1 MASCLCGVVNQ
12 LANEFNDEEA
22 QSLASDLNKHLGAIQ
37 TILKKSKALSQNVR
51 YQVVPTDQR
60 TGKILSI
67 RHLVTT
73 EVRQICDRL
82 DDEPNEFWM
91 PSDNST
97 HAKLH
102 RRLACVVIY
111 LRSSMRTLELV
122 PPRISSLVQGMKV
135 SELRYAGRKYLK
147 IARKVGS
154 IGSILWLPLDV
165 PASTYERY
173 LTMDDEPILAHLQS
187 LIVHMPDYTDFVR
200 RVVASQLDDP
210 SPTISHYNLAP
221 EHGDILQSS
230 DLLLLL
236 IFALGGIDVPRKLLE
251 SVRFTKRRWTAEG
264 EIEELTATDFG
275 LPHDIV
281 SLLSH
286 DLYLS
291 QIAACPNV
299 KVHSLDDGT
308 AAFSIMPEERAAL
321 SKVLS
326 PQTQEYFFS
335 IAIRLICFATPPPLE
350 GNTSWPVPFKEAVWI
365 LMEKL
370 TEQQRV
376 TALLR
381 TQVVDTLFFFGER
394 DSLPSR
400 RIAIDRARALLT
412 ESMPYYFHAGM
423 ALFESILLRLEGNLV
438 KSISRCEDFLSTSPS
453 PSNRLENALRGRLH
467 ISLIESKIQRY
478 DHDIAARIYAWE
490 GSLPLSSLE
499 NEVTRRLQ
507 GAASRF
513 FQSIGDFANAKASL
527 EQHLSL
533 ESAKPMRHNTRL
545 LLVGRLAEVYCELGQ
560 SQKALELLQPVFES
574 IPQSERKGRPYR
586 RLLLAFVE
594 ASMSNE
600 DADATESALQ
610 YLADIEPQ
618 ALDDMN
624 DQTLHMRRMIA
635 KARAIHVRQN
645 YPLALEQWKLVLQSM
660 GQLHIFQSK
669 HPWTA
674 ALIHLSLAHAQLSIN
689 DLESGKASW
698 ARALEI
704 STVEPCEYN
713 IIPLVANVWLPKIVS
728 EVHRR
733 YGWPFRMKVPGGN
746 PDATWP

>member
-1 MASCLCGVVNQ
+1 MVIFYPREKQ
-12 LANEFNDEEA
+12 RF
-22 QSLASDLNKHLGAIQ
+22 SD
-37 TILKKSKALSQNVR
+37 AL
-51 YQVVPTDQR
+51 QR
-60 TGKILSI
+60 
-67 RHLVTT
+67 
-73 EVRQICDRL
+73 
-82 DDEPNEFWM
+82 
-91 PSDNST
+91 
-97 HAKLH
+97 
-102 RRLACVVIY
+102 
-111 LRSSMRTLELV
+111 
-122 PPRISSLVQGMKV
+122 
-135 SELRYAGRKYLK
+135 
-147 IARKVGS
+147 
-154 IGSILWLPLDV
+154 
-165 PASTYERY
+165 
-173 LTMDDEPILAHLQS
+173 
-187 LIVHMPDYTDFVR
+187 
-200 RVVASQLDDP
+200 
-210 SPTISHYNLAP
+210 
-221 EHGDILQSS
+221 
-230 DLLLLL
+230 
-236 IFALGGIDVPRKLLE
+236 
-251 SVRFTKRRWTAEG
+251 
-264 EIEELTATDFG
+264 
-275 LPHDIV
+275 
-281 SLLSH
+281 
-286 DLYLS
+286 
-291 QIAACPNV
+291 
-299 KVHSLDDGT
+299 
-308 AAFSIMPEERAAL
+308 
-321 SKVLS
+321 
-326 PQTQEYFFS
+326 
-335 IAIRLICFATPPPLE
+335 
-350 GNTSWPVPFKEAVWI
+350 PVPFKEAVWN
-365 LMEKL
+365 LLEKL
-370 TEQQRV
+370 TEQKRV

-412 ESMPYYFHAGM
+412 ESMPYYFHAGV
-423 ALFESILLRLEGNLV
+423 ALFESILLRLEGSLV
-438 KSISRCEDFLSTSPS
+438 KSIFRCEDFLSTSPS
-453 PSNRLENALRGRLH
+453 PRTRLENALRGRLH

-478 DHDIAARIYAWE
+478 DHDIVARIYAWE

-513 FQSIGDFANAKASL
+513 FQSIGDFANAKTSL

-560 SQKALELLQPVFES
+560 HQKAVELLQPVFES
-574 IPQSERKGRPYR
+574 IPQAERKGRPYR

-594 ASMSNE
+594 ASMINE

-635 KARAIHVRQN
+635 KARAIHMRQN
-645 YPLALEQWKLVLQSM
+645 YPLALEQWKLVLQTM
-660 GQLHIFQSK
+660 GRLQIFQSK

-728 EVHRR
+728 EVHHR

-746 PDATWP
+746 PDVTWP